1 MKEQTFEDSLLKL
14 EEIIRD
20 LERGETPLDE
30 MVKKY
35 TEASELVKFC
45 SEKLDNATKTV
56 NKILNED
63 SSLSDFKVESE

>member
-1 MKEQTFEDSLLKL
+1 MKEKSFEEALLKL

-20 LERGETPLDE
+20 LEKGEIPLDD

-35 TEASELVKFC
+35 TEATSLVKFC

-63 SSLSDFKVESE
+63 GTLSDFKENME